1 MQREDHLKL
10 NFEDLEME
18 KWNILIDRAQI
29 SNEKIAYLSSIIFTP
44 GVIAIEIRK
53 MALFLCF
60 LMRTVKNL
68 VTALQLKVLI
78 EFFQKM
84 LGIVRLSC

>member
-10 NFEDLEME
+10 NLEGLEME

-29 SNEKIAYLSSIIFTP
+29 SNEKWFICLVIMFTP
-44 GVIAIEIRK
+44 GVMVIEIRK
-53 MALFLCF
+53 MALFLYF
-60 LMRTVKNL
+60 LTRTVKIL
-68 VTALQLKVLI
+68 DKALHLKDLI